1 MYRAFNPNP
10 ERLTED
16 CTIRALCKALGTDWE
31 KAFIRLSMY
40 GLKHHDMMHKNYV
53 WGDLLENSGFK
64 KTSLPNRCPNC
75 YTVADF
81 AADHPSGL
89 YVLGTGSHVVTLKD
103 GDWYDTWDS
112 GGEVPIIVYWRS

>member
-1 MYRAFNPNP
+1 MYKNFNPNP
-10 ERLTED
+10 VRLTED
-16 CTIRALCKALGTDWE
+16 CTIRALCKCLDTDWD

-53 WGDLLENSGFK
+53 WGDLLENYGFK

-81 AADHPSGL
+81 AADHPSGV
-89 YVLGTGSHVVTLKD
+89 YVLGTGSHVVTIKD

-112 GGEVPIIVYWRS
+112 GGEVPIIVYWRA